1 MNAPTE
7 AFPSEAIDAESLQ
20 AFAESARALLNAE
33 SPLARIRRLREAL
46 PRFERAVWQRMA
58 QAGWA
63 AILAPAGNG
72 GLGLDLRHACAVA
85 EALGRH
91 PAPEPFVACGV
102 QTVALLGRLPASPM
116 RDTVLS
122 SIVNGET
129 IAGLAWQARAGQID
143 PDGSPAVRAERTA
156 DGFALRGAARWVVPG
171 TGADGWVVAASCD
184 EGEALFWVPSDTPGL
199 SIHDDH
205 RVDGSSS
212 ATVVFESV
220 RVAASHR
227 LAVGA
232 AAQSALAQAN
242 DIARIA
248 VAAELLGVA
257 RHAFSATRDYLVT
270 RVQFGKPIGANQALQ
285 HRLVDAYLQI
295 ELAADTLAEVLV
307 SVGDGRDAQTL
318 AIGASRSKA
327 RCAHAALHVTRE
339 AVQMHGAIGFTDEYD
354 LGLYVKRALGL
365 ASWLGGAQA
374 LRARHHRLTSAQ
386 PSGSGDPAF
395 AHTPSSA
402 AGLPAPAAITP
413 DDWNSMSE
421 SDFRSMVRGFFEQHY
436 PQSLRHLPRRLRL
449 AECREWYMTLSRQG
463 WLAPAWPR
471 SHGGMELP
479 ADKLLAFIEEMESYG
494 VGRVPDQGI
503 INLGPVLIHYG
514 TPEQQHEYMPK
525 ILSGEHI
532 WSQGYSE
539 PNAGSDLAS
548 LRTEAV
554 ADGDDFIVNGQKIW
568 TTLGHDA
575 THIFALVRTDK
586 TAKKQSG
593 ISFLLIDLTTPGV
606 TVRPIRNIAG
616 ESEFCEV
623 FFNDVRVPQRNL
635 VGKLNEGWTIAKSL
649 LGFERLFV
657 GSPMT
662 CENAIGVLRTVAHE
676 RALLDDA
683 AFTARFSEL
692 ELDVADLKSSYRRF
706 ADIVKRG
713 GELPPSVSILKIWA
727 TETYTA
733 ITRLIVQVCEED
745 GGTMGSF
752 KLGDSTVNVIAPL
765 MTATI
770 TTIYGG
776 SNEIQRNIL
785 AKAVLERPGG

>member
-1 MNAPTE
+1 
-7 AFPSEAIDAESLQ
+7 
-20 AFAESARALLNAE
+20 
-33 SPLARIRRLREAL
+33 
-46 PRFERAVWQRMA
+46 
-58 QAGWA
+58 
-63 AILAPAGNG
+63 
-72 GLGLDLRHACAVA
+72 
-85 EALGRH
+85 
-91 PAPEPFVACGV
+91 
-102 QTVALLGRLPASPM
+102 
-116 RDTVLS
+116 
-122 SIVNGET
+122 
-129 IAGLAWQARAGQID
+129 
-143 PDGSPAVRAERTA
+143 
-156 DGFALRGAARWVVPG
+156 
-171 TGADGWVVAASCD
+171 
-184 EGEALFWVPSDTPGL
+184 
-199 SIHDDH
+199 
-205 RVDGSSS
+205 
-212 ATVVFESV
+212 
-220 RVAASHR
+220 
-227 LAVGA
+227 
-232 AAQSALAQAN
+232 
-242 DIARIA
+242 
-248 VAAELLGVA
+248 
-257 RHAFSATRDYLVT
+257 
-270 RVQFGKPIGANQALQ
+270 
-285 HRLVDAYLQI
+285 
-295 ELAADTLAEVLV
+295 
-307 SVGDGRDAQTL
+307 
-318 AIGASRSKA
+318 
-327 RCAHAALHVTRE
+327 
-339 AVQMHGAIGFTDEYD
+339 
-354 LGLYVKRALGL
+354 
-365 ASWLGGAQA
+365 
-374 LRARHHRLTSAQ
+374 
-386 PSGSGDPAF
+386 
-395 AHTPSSA
+395 
-402 AGLPAPAAITP
+402 
-413 DDWNSMSE
+413 
-421 SDFRSMVRGFFEQHY
+421 
-436 PQSLRHLPRRLRL
+436 
-449 AECREWYMTLSRQG
+449 
-463 WLAPAWPR
+463 
-471 SHGGMELP
+471 
-479 ADKLLAFIEEMESYG
+479 MESYG

-706 ADIVKRG
+706 ADIVKHG

-785 AKAVLERPGG
+785 AKAVLELPGG

>member
-1 MNAPTE
+1 MNAPE
-7 AFPSEAIDAESLQ
+7 SLSQSASHDADADALQ
-20 AFAESARALLNAE
+20 AFAESAKALLITE
-33 SPLARIRRLREAL
+33 SPLARIRQLREAV
-46 PRFERAVWQRMA
+46 PRFERPVWQRMV
-58 QAGWA
+58 QAGWT
-63 AILAPAGNG
+63 AILAPAEHG
-72 GLGLDLRHACAVA
+72 GLELDLRHACAIA
-85 EALGRH
+85 QALGRH
-91 PAPEPFVACGV
+91 PAPEPFVACAV
-102 QTVALLGRLPASPM
+102 QAVALLSKLPSGTV
-116 RDTVLS
+116 RDSVLS
-122 SIVNGET
+122 AVVSGDT
-129 IAGLAWQARAGQID
+129 IAGVAWQERAGQIE
-143 PDGSPAVRAERTA
+143 PDDTPHTSGATRATPVAEGYSIA
-156 DGFALRGAARWVVPG
+156 GEKKWVVPG
-171 TGADGWVVAASCD
+171 TGADGWIVSAQAAD
-184 EGEALFWVPSDTPGL
+184 GLALFWVPHDTPGVTL
-199 SIHDDH
+199 QEQV
-205 RVDGSSS
+205 RADGSPS
-212 ATVVFESV
+212 ATLELTDV
-220 RVAASHR
+220 RVAATHC
-227 LAVGA
+227 LASGDA
-232 AAQSALAQAN
+232 AIAALSQAN
-242 DIARIA
+242 DMARIA
-248 VAAELLGVA
+248 LAAELLGVA
-257 RHAFSATRDYLVT
+257 QHAFEATRAYLVT
-270 RVQFGKPIGANQALQ
+270 RVQFGKPIGANQGLQ
-285 HRLVDAYLQI
+285 HRLVDAYIQI
-295 ELAADTLAEVLV
+295 ELAADCLNEVL
-307 SVGDGRDAQTL
+307 RDTTSGHAQAL
-318 AIGASRSKA
+318 AIGASRAKA

-365 ASWLGGAQA
+365 ASWLGGAPA
-374 LRARHHRLTSAQ
+374 LRARHHALVSTD
-386 PSGSGDPAF
+386 SGSATVPETVQEAPPAVSH
-395 AHTPSSA
+395 A
-402 AGLPAPAAITP
+402 
-413 DDWNSMSE
+413 DWSTMSE
-421 SDFRSMVRGFFEQHY
+421 ADFRAMVRGFFERHY
-436 PQSLRHLPRRLRL
+436 PEHLRHLPRRLRL

-471 SHGGMELP
+471 THGGMELP
-479 ADKLLAFIEEMESYG
+479 PDKLLAFIEEMEAHG

-514 TPEQQHEYMPK
+514 TPEQQREYMPK

-548 LRTEAV
+548 LRTEAI

-586 TAKKQSG
+586 TAKKQQG

-623 FFNDVRVPQRNL
+623 FFQDVRVPQRNL

-662 CENAIGVLRTVAHE
+662 SQYAMGLLRTVA
-676 RALLDDA
+676 RARGLFDDP
-683 AFTARFSEL
+683 AFVARFAQL
-692 ELDVADLKSSYRRF
+692 ELDVADHKSSYARF

-727 TETYTA
+727 TENYTA
-733 ITRLIVQVCEED
+733 ITRVLYEVCEED
-745 GGTMGSF
+745 GGTMGEID
-752 KLGDSTVNVIAPL
+752 LGEATVNVIAPL

-785 AKAVLERPGG
+785 AKAVLELPGG

>member
-1 MNAPTE
+1 MNAPE
-7 AFPSEAIDAESLQ
+7 SLSQSAADDADALQ
-20 AFAESARALLNAE
+20 AFAQSAKALLRSE
-33 SPLARIRRLREAL
+33 SPLSRIRQLREAV
-46 PRFERAVWQRMA
+46 PRFERSVWQRMA
-58 QAGWA
+58 QAGWT
-63 AILAPAGNG
+63 AILAPSEHG
-72 GLGLDLRHACAVA
+72 GLELDLRHACAIA
-85 EALGRH
+85 QALGRH
-91 PAPEPFVACGV
+91 PAPEPFVACAV
-102 QTVALLGRLPASPM
+102 QAVALLSKLPSGPL

-122 SIVNGET
+122 AVVRGDT
-129 IAGLAWQARAGQID
+129 IAGVAWQERAGQIEPDLTVQGPGSTRAD
-143 PDGSPAVRAERTA
+143 PIAE
-156 DGFALRGAARWVVPG
+156 GFSLSGVKDWVVPG
-171 TGADGWVVAASCD
+171 AGADGWVVAAQSPQ
-184 EGEALFWVPSDTPGL
+184 GPALFWVPVHTAGVQV
-199 SIHDDH
+199 HEH
-205 RVDGSSS
+205 TRADGSPSS
-212 ATVVFESV
+212 RLSLTDV
-220 RVAASHR
+220 RVP
-227 LAVGA
+227 
-232 AAQSALAQAN
+232 AAQCLASGEAAMDALSQAN
-242 DIARIA
+242 DMARIA
-248 VAAELLGVA
+248 LAAELLGVA
-257 RHAFSATRDYLVT
+257 QQAFDATREYLVA

-295 ELAADTLAEVLV
+295 ELAADCLEEVLRETPLHH
-307 SVGDGRDAQTL
+307 SRAL
-318 AIGASRSKA
+318 AIGASRVKA
-327 RCAHAALHVTRE
+327 RCGHAALQVTRE

-365 ASWLGGAQA
+365 TSWLGGASA
-374 LRARHHRLTSAQ
+374 LRKRHHTLVSVQSSTDEMHQ
-386 PSGSGDPAF
+386 PSQDAPPAVNL
-395 AHTPSSA
+395 A
-402 AGLPAPAAITP
+402 
-413 DDWNSMSE
+413 DWNTMSE
-421 SDFRSMVRGFFEQHY
+421 ADFRAMVRGFFARHY
-436 PQSLRHLPRRLRL
+436 PAHLRHLPRRLRL

-471 SHGGMELP
+471 THGGMELP
-479 ADKLLAFIEEMESYG
+479 PDKLLAFIEEMESQG

-514 TPEQQHEYMPK
+514 TPEQQREYMPK

-548 LRTEAV
+548 LRTEAI

-586 TAKKQSG
+586 TAKKQQG
-593 ISFLLIDLTTPGV
+593 ISFLLIDLATPGV

-623 FFNDVRVPQRNL
+623 FFQDVRVPQRNL
-635 VGKLNEGWTIAKSL
+635 VGQLNQGWTIAKSL

-657 GSPMT
+657 GSPLTSQYAM
-662 CENAIGVLRTVAHE
+662 GLLRTVANA
-676 RALLDDA
+676 RGLFDDPAFA
-683 AFTARFSEL
+683 ARYAQL
-692 ELDVADLKSSYRRF
+692 ELDVADHKSCYARF

-733 ITRLIVQVCEED
+733 ITRMLFDVCEED
-745 GGTMGSF
+745 GGTMGDIEVNGA
-752 KLGDSTVNVIAPL
+752 KVNVIAPL

-785 AKAVLERPGG
+785 AKAVLELPGG